1 MGLRGGIAFSLT
13 KLVPPNLLPQI
24 HQMLSAC
31 IAVILFTSFVQGASI
46 GPLVDW
52 LKIKKAEPGE
62 LPPSNRASHTTLTRS
77 TERLHRIENADQR
90 HEEQIVLMNDSKVDD
105 SKF

>member
-1 MGLRGGIAFSLT
+1 MKQKIIKNA
-13 KLVPPNLLPQI
+13 I
-24 HQMLSAC
+24 
-31 IAVILFTSFVQGASI
+31 QGASI

-77 TERLHRIENADQR
+77 TERLHHRIENADQR
-90 HEEQIVLMNDSKVDD
+90 HEEQIVLMNDRRG
-105 SKF
+105 